1 MRLCRSNMD
10 NIREKAED
18 GKMYFVH
25 GSGLIAVPYG
35 RLNDV
40 PMLKAEFHQEEVRK
54 AMLAARARKLA

>member
-1 MRLCRSNMD
+1 MD

-40 PMLKAEFHQEEVRK
+40 PMLKVEFHEEEVRK